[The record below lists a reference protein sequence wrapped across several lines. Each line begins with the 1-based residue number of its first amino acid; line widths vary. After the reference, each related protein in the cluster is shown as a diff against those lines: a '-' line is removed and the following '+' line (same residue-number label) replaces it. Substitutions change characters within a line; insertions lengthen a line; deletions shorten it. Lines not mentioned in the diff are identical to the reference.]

1 MQEGELS
8 RTIGLLDATVI
19 VVGTVIGSAIF
30 LVPNSVAQSLPS
42 AVSILLVWTLTGVL
56 SFFGA
61 LAFAELGAMMPDT
74 GGQYVYLREAY
85 GPLTGFVSGWAL
97 FLVIQTGSLATLA
110 AGFAIYLAYFIP
122 LSTIGAR
129 LASVLLIAALTAVN
143 YRGVRLGVGV
153 QRVFTFLKLAGLT
166 IIVASAFIAP
176 RHATT
181 TASISMP
188 FSWSSFGVAM
198 IACLW
203 AYEGW
208 NSLSFVAG
216 EVERPSRNIP
226 LALGIGAAMLI
237 AIYLTANV
245 AYMRMLSVPEIAASS
260 RVAAQSAEI
269 SIGPFGATLV
279 ALTILVSI
287 IGSANGTTLT
297 QARIYF
303 AQARDGLFF
312 PALGRVHPRFGT
324 PYVAI
329 AVQGVWASVLAA
341 SGSYERL
348 FSYVIFTAWI
358 FYGLVALAVVV
369 LRRRWPDRPR
379 PYRMWGYPLTPL
391 LFAGVAF
398 WFVAN
403 TIVTTPGPSLIGL
416 GIVATGV
423 PTYYLWRR
431 FAPYHEGAKARRHED
446 HIGSPSGTTAI
457 AGPGAR
463 ERDDRR
469 QKE

>member
-1 MQEGELS
+1 MDQRELS
-8 RTIGLLDATVI
+8 RTIGILDAIVI

-30 LVPNSVAQSLPS
+30 LVPNSVAESLPS
-42 AVSILLVWTLTGVL
+42 AASIVLVWTLTGVL

-61 LAFAELGAMMPDT
+61 LAFAELGAMIPDT

-122 LSTIGAR
+122 LSTFGAR

-153 QRVFTFLKLAGLT
+153 QRTFTFLKLAGLA
-166 IIVASAFIAP
+166 IIVASAFLVP
-176 RHATT
+176 RHAPAAAAAAT
-181 TASISMP
+181 P
-188 FSWSSFGVAM
+188 FAWSRFGVAM

-216 EVERPSRNIP
+216 EVERPARNIP

-237 AIYLTANV
+237 AIYLVANL
-245 AYMRMLSVPEIAASS
+245 AYMRMLSVAEIAASS
-260 RVAAQSAEI
+260 RVAAQSAAI
-269 SIGPFGATLV
+269 SIGAFGATLV

-297 QARIYF
+297 QARIHF

-324 PYVAI
+324 PHVAI
-329 AVQGVWASVLAA
+329 AVQGVWAAVLAA

-348 FSYVIFTAWI
+348 FSYVIFAAWI
-358 FYGLVALAVVV
+358 FYGMVALAVVV
-369 LRRRWPDRPR
+369 LRRRWPDRVR
-379 PYRMWGYPLTPL
+379 PYRMWGYPVTPL

-403 TIVTTPGPSLIGL
+403 TIVTTPVPSFIGL
-416 GIVATGV
+416 GIVATGI
-423 PTYYLWRR
+423 PAYYAWRR
-431 FAPYHEGAKARRHED
+431 FSTPQAGMAARED
-446 HIGSPSGTTAI
+446 DRGSRSGPAAI

-463 ERDDRR
+463 ERADRP
-469 QKE
+469 